1 MVIYWI
7 SHVLWRHTFIEEL
20 LFIISVFPVCLFPQ
34 SYHCFVYEIFC
45 FFFRKNSDVFWLH
58 SLWDFKTCSFL
69 LPWKT
74 LCFFK
79 THPLCCIHIP
89 SMGCLLLI
97 CRESSIP
104 GPMPSGQVLI
114 NLCGM
119 QINLEVLYCTLI
131 KLFWPIN

>member
-1 MVIYWI
+1 MYCEGILLLRNYYLSSQFFLCVF
-7 SHVLWRHTFIEEL
+7 SHNLIIALFMKFFVSSSEKTQMFFGFTVCETFE
-20 LFIISVFPVCLFPQ
+20 
-34 SYHCFVYEIFC
+34 
-45 FFFRKNSDVFWLH
+45 
-58 SLWDFKTCSFL
+58 TCSFL